1 MAFVPVNL
9 AVLSYAAGCTLW
21 NYSSAED
28 TLSAVLA
35 PGYFDWA
42 QARLRRD
49 DVVLISARDGAAIA
63 FVSAASPAGVSL
75 LSLTSEH
82 APEGPAVPANAV
94 LAESGL
100 AILAESGAFILA
112 D

>member
-21 NYSSAED
+21 NYSSVED
-28 TLSAVLA
+28 TLGAVFA
-35 PGYFDWA
+35 PGYFDPA
-42 QARLRRD
+42 LARLRRD

-63 FVSAASPAGVSL
+63 FVAAASPTGVTLQSL
-75 LSLTSEH
+75 DGG
-82 APEGPAVPANAV
+82 GPPPPPAIPT
-94 LAESGL
+94 G
-100 AILAESGAFILA
+100 AILAENGLPILAENGAFILA